1 MEMAGFRIGSLA
13 SLLVLGCA
21 STAVAQFP
29 SFTKTS
35 EIINDNGGGVRYAP
49 NTSYTGGIGAFG
61 FNYIC
66 CPSNYGG
73 LHTGVVGCEF
83 DVRPTGTHNNADEF
97 SVDVVAVQP
106 GAASPV
112 LIVSNGAV
120 NFTGPSQWTVT
131 LVAHC
136 YFLKDGH
143 YYLPQVFTPSYTL
156 DVEKP
161 NQN

>member
-1 MEMAGFRIGSLA
+1 MAGFRIGSLA
-13 SLLVLGCA
+13 SLLVFGCA

-29 SFTKTS
+29 NFSKTS

-83 DVRPTGTHNNADEF
+83 GVKPTGSDNPADAL
-97 SVDVVAVQP
+97 SVDVVPVQP

-112 LIVSNGAV
+112 LIVSNGSLT
-120 NFTGPSQWTVT
+120 FTGPSQWTVT

-136 YFLKDGH
+136 YYQKDGH
-143 YYLPQVFTPSYTL
+143 YYLPHDFTTSYSL